1 MVKVTS
7 THPVWHDG
15 LVPIPKQTTFV
26 IEGVTYE
33 LAEADRVGRISAV
46 RTWPP
51 NERPKVHATVTL
63 QDGGTT
69 TVYAE
74 ATAWNQTQ
82 IHVRWHDDN
91 TDSLTTWAP
100 KADVRPVT
108 ESEWDIDQ
116 YNRTPEWSRPIR
128 WGHRMPGFLPE

>member
-1 MVKVTS
+1 M
-7 THPVWHDG
+7 
-15 LVPIPKQTTFV
+15 PIPKQTTFV
-26 IEGVTYE
+26 IEGVTYDLLE
-33 LAEADRVGRISAV
+33 AERVGRIGAV

-51 NERPKVHATVTL
+51 NDRPKVHARVRLTNG
-63 QDGGTT
+63 DTT

-82 IHVRWHDDN
+82 IHVQFHDDN
-91 TDSLTTWAP
+91 NDSLTTWAL

-116 YNRTPEWSRPIR
+116 YNRTDSSRRHIR
-128 WGHRMPGFLPE
+128 WGYRMPGFLPE